1 MFSIEDLKQL
11 IDRADDSLPKLE
23 VYQIRY
29 RIEQLKEAGLIETTK
44 GPYQK
49 VLLSDSEKD
58 IFLRLINLE
67 REYKTVSSAIAELK
81 SELVR
86 QGKQYEAMS
95 KDDLLKEIYY
105 LLEIIR
111 KQNVEIEQLK
121 AKISKLLESRKPV
134 ERFSFWQRFRAL
146 FSRQ

>member
-1 MFSIEDLKQL
+1 MFSIEDIKQL
-11 IDRADDSLPKLE
+11 IDGADDSLPKLE

-49 VLLSDSEKD
+49 VLLSDIEKE
-58 IFLRLINLE
+58 IFLRLIKLE
-67 REYKTVSSAIAELK
+67 REYKTVSSAIAELR
-81 SELVR
+81 SELIR

-95 KDDLLKEIYY
+95 KNDLLKEICS

-111 KQNVEIEQLK
+111 KQNIEIEQLK
-121 AKISKLLESRKPV
+121 VKISKLMESRKPV

-146 FSRQ
+146 FSKQ